1 MNVHLEFE
9 ELPSRDEGDATIF
22 SLPPLTEAERGEID
36 PMVPPTSGIR
46 LRVMNQK
53 GPDQYIITKSYQ
65 GMFLRILKAT
75 AVECEKRLGRKY
87 RALIVSDDRPSCTW
101 ITDIATKVFAHDGH
115 HIIHQVGPAGTAG
128 TAGSSRLSTP
138 YASAAIALNMD
149 IDVVIVLT
157 ASHNAIIWNGVKIYF
172 QRPIPIAGDL
182 MTAISR
188 TALELREVPLA
199 KRYEVETRDLNA
211 QNNAYI
217 AKLIEK
223 ILPLQKLKDANIVF
237 WPMMG
242 GAKELVD
249 LFKRFGARLH
259 VIDKEM
265 DPPDP
270 THLNHD
276 QMGEVERVITEK
288 GAKVAVLVDADRD
301 RVVVIA
307 RRGKE
312 FVELTPNE
320 IYTAINNVLVQQ
332 FAQKLIN
339 VRTIPSDP
347 RGDAVASLN
356 FITGVGYKQLGVIL
370 YMLANIEMDPSQV
383 STGVLYLEQKGKLV
397 QLQNAAPV
405 HQAIR
410 DAVQA
415 GTLKVGDHLITV
427 LWEESGGH
435 TFNLL
440 TLDAVTAKKVTIS
453 SAFPLIGDK
462 FPAVA
467 VILLCELVERGI
479 DLFAQIDRSIIST
492 RTVIDANDREKVKI
506 MGNFKNLIGKNITIG
521 GRSYQVGSFQDNE
534 GQIEVISLTRDKT
547 TVYFRPSGTGPNI
560 RIYVFGPQATAQD
573 ELTKVTTDINTKF
586 R

>member
-1 MNVHLEFE
+1 MNVDLIFE
-9 ELPSRDEGDATIF
+9 ELPSRDEGDTLTF
-22 SLPPLTEAERGEID
+22 SLPQLTEAERGEID
-36 PMVPPTSGIR
+36 PLVPPTSGIR
-46 LRVMNQK
+46 LRVMEQK
-53 GPDQYIITKSYQ
+53 GPNQYVTTKSCQ

-75 AVECEKRLGRKY
+75 ATECEKRLGRKY
-87 RALIVSDDRPSCTW
+87 RILIVSDDRPSCTW
-101 ITDIATKVFAHDGH
+101 ITDVATKVFAHDGH
-115 HIIHQVGPAGTAG
+115 TIIHQVGPT
-128 TAGSSRLSTP
+128 GSSRLSTP
-138 YASAAIALNMD
+138 YASAAIALNTD

-182 MTAISR
+182 MKDISH
-188 TALELREVPLA
+188 TALALQEVSLA
-199 KRYEVETRDLNA
+199 KRYKVETRDLNA
-211 QNNAYI
+211 QNNDYI
-217 AKLIEK
+217 VKLVEK
-223 ILPLQKLKDANIVF
+223 VLPLKKLRGANIVF

-249 LFKRFGARLH
+249 LFKRFGALLH
-259 VIDKEM
+259 VIDREM

-270 THLNHD
+270 THHEHHVMD
-276 QMGEVERVITEK
+276 VVKKVIEEK
-288 GAKVAVLVDADRD
+288 NAKVAVLVDADRD

-307 RRGKE
+307 RRGTE

-320 IYTAINNVLVQQ
+320 IYTAINNVLVKQ

-347 RGDAVASLN
+347 RGDGVASLN

-370 YMLANIEMDPSQV
+370 YLLANIEMDPSQV
-383 STGVLYLEQKGKLV
+383 ATGVLYLERAGKLV
-397 QLQNAAPV
+397 QLHDAIPV

-410 DAVQA
+410 DAVKA

-440 TLDAVTAKKVTIS
+440 TLDAVTNKKVTLS
-453 SAFPLIGDK
+453 STFPLIGDK

-492 RTVIDANDREKVKI
+492 RTVIDANDHEKVKI
-506 MGNFKNLIGKNITIG
+506 MGNFKNYIGKSLAIG
-521 GRSYQVGSFQDNE
+521 GRTYHVGSFQDNE
-534 GQIEVISLTRDKT
+534 GQIEVISLAQDKT
-547 TVYFRPSGTGPNI
+547 TIYFRPSGTGPNI
-560 RIYVFGPQATAQD
+560 RIYVFGPQATAQE
-573 ELTKVTTDINTKF
+573 ELTKVTNDINTKF

>member
-1 MNVHLEFE
+1 MNVKLIFE
-9 ELPSRDEGDATIF
+9 GLPCRDDGETITY

-36 PMVPPTSGIR
+36 PLVPPTSGIR
-46 LRVMNQK
+46 LRVMDAK
-53 GPDQYIITKSYQ
+53 GPNKYITTKSSQ

-75 AVECEKRLGRKY
+75 AIECEKRLGRKY
-87 RALIVSDDRPSCTW
+87 RVLIVSDDRPSCTW
-101 ITDIATKVFAHDGH
+101 ITDVATKVFAHDGH
-115 HIIHQVGPAGTAG
+115 TIIHQVGPT
-128 TAGSSRLSTP
+128 GSSRLSTP
-138 YASAAIALNMD
+138 YASAAIALNTD

-182 MTAISR
+182 MKDISH
-188 TALELREVPLA
+188 TALALTEVPLA
-199 KRYEVETRDLNA
+199 RRYKVETRDLNA
-211 QNNAYI
+211 QNNDYI
-217 AKLIEK
+217 AKLVEK
-223 ILPLQKLKDANIVF
+223 VLPLQKLRGANIVF

-249 LFKRFGARLH
+249 LFKRFGAILH
-259 VIDKEM
+259 VIDKDM

-270 THLNHD
+270 THLTHD
-276 QMGEVERVITEK
+276 QMGEVEKLIREK
-288 GAKVAVLVDADRD
+288 NAKVAVLVDADRD

-307 RRGKE
+307 KRGTE

-320 IYTAINNVLVQQ
+320 IYTAINNVLVKQ
-332 FAQKLIN
+332 FGQKLIN

-347 RGDAVASLN
+347 RGDGVASLN

-370 YMLANIEMDPSQV
+370 YMLANIEIDPSQV
-383 STGVLYLEQKGKLV
+383 ATGVLYLEQSGKLV
-397 QLQNAAPV
+397 QLHDAIPV

-410 DAVQA
+410 DAVKA
-415 GTLKVGDHLITV
+415 GTLKVGDHLVTV

-440 TLDAVTAKKVTIS
+440 KIDAVTDQKVTLS
-453 SAFPLIGDK
+453 SSFPLIGDK

-492 RTVIDANDREKVKI
+492 RTVIDADDHEKVKI
-506 MGNFKNLIGKNITIG
+506 MGNFKNYIGKTLDIG
-521 GRSYQVGSFQDNE
+521 GRTYQVGSFQDNE
-534 GQIEVISLTRDKT
+534 GQIEVISLTHDKT
-547 TVYFRPSGTGPNI
+547 TIYFRPSGTGPNI
-560 RIYVFGPQATAQD
+560 RIYVFGPQATAQE
-573 ELTKVTTDINTKF
+573 ELTKVTNDINTKF